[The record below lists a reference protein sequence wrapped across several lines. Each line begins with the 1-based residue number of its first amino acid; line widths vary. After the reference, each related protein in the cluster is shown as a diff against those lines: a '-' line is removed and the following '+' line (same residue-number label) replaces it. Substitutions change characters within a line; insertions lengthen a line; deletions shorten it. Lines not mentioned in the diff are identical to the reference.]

1 MTGIERLH
9 EIMTRLRDP
18 QTGCPWDREQTLSSL
33 KPCVLEETYELLA
46 AMDRPE
52 DKANHIEELGDV
64 LLQVMFQSVMAE
76 QEKRFTFDDVANAI
90 ADKLVYRHPHVFGD
104 VEAKDA
110 ATVLRNW
117 EQLKQLEHKKESR
130 HSALDGVPPTLPGL
144 LKAQRTQ
151 EKAARVGFDWKDA
164 EGPLAKIREELAELE
179 ALENAKIESITDVN
193 GLPGIKV
200 TFDSGI
206 LFEFNKSNV
215 SATAKK
221 DIADF
226 ASMKTKFE
234 ETAKAMSHQSDEIGR
249 KADGLANALRRNH
262 KDVGNW
268 GEVQLHNI
276 LDDAGFVRGRD
287 YDTEV
292 TLKNEQGER
301 IYNDE
306 SGKAM
311 RPDAILHFPDGY
323 DVIVDSKVSLDAML
337 DYTAEDANEQQK
349 EDAAERNLRAVR
361 EQIKNLSAKSY
372 HDYHKKKGIKTVD
385 YVMMFIPNYGV
396 FQLAKQKEPNL
407 FSDAFR
413 QNVLITTEETIMP
426 FLHMI
431 HTAWINQEQING
443 MEEIVKQ
450 ATYMV
455 ERVATFAEA
464 HHKMGDKLRD
474 AQKEFDRCDAML
486 KEGGQSILHAAHAVT
501 GCGIKISPKKQ
512 LPELEG

>member
-1 MTGIERLH
+1 MDTLTIIITTAVIVAVAVWAITHLIDKRNYTSFYDRLLG
-9 EIMTRLRDP
+9 E
-18 QTGCPWDREQTLSSL
+18 
-33 KPCVLEETYELLA
+33 A
-46 AMDRPE
+46 
-52 DKANHIEELGDV
+52 KANY
-64 LLQVMFQSVMAE
+64 
-76 QEKRFTFDDVANAI
+76 
-90 ADKLVYRHPHVFGD
+90 DKTID
-104 VEAKDA
+104 SM
-110 ATVLRNW
+110 
-117 EQLKQLEHKKESR
+117 KE
-130 HSALDGVPPTLPGL
+130 D
-144 LKAQRTQ
+144 Q
-151 EKAARVGFDWKDA
+151 KAAVAALREDHDRTLKDQIA
-164 EGPLAKIREELAELE
+164 AIKTEME
-179 ALENAKIESITDVN
+179 AQNAKIQKEREEALKREAAETFKTITG
-193 GLPGIKV
+193 GLGENIKEM
-200 TFDSGI
+200 TKS
-206 LFEFNKSNV
+206 FEEQ
-215 SATAKK
+215 KK
-221 DIADF
+221 QHVADF

-276 LDDAGFVRGRD
+276 LDEAGFVRGRD

-349 EDAAERNLRAVR
+349 ENAAERNLRAVK

-474 AQKEFDRCDAML
+474 AQKEFERCDAML

-501 GCGIKISPKKQ
+501 GCGIKISPKKN

>member
-1 MTGIERLH
+1 MDTFTIVIITAVVVAVAVWAITHLIDKKNYTSFYDRLLD
-9 EIMTRLRDP
+9 E
-18 QTGCPWDREQTLSSL
+18 
-33 KPCVLEETYELLA
+33 A
-46 AMDRPE
+46 
-52 DKANHIEELGDV
+52 KANY
-64 LLQVMFQSVMAE
+64 
-76 QEKRFTFDDVANAI
+76 
-90 ADKLVYRHPHVFGD
+90 DKT
-104 VEAKDA
+104 VESMKEDQK
-110 ATVLRNW
+110 ATVASLR
-117 EQLKQLEHKKESR
+117 EDHDRTLKDQIT
-130 HSALDGVPPTLPGL
+130 AI
-144 LKAQRTQ
+144 KA
-151 EKAARVGFDWKDA
+151 EM
-164 EGPLAKIREELAELE
+164 E
-179 ALENAKIESITDVN
+179 AQNAKIQKEREEALKREAAETFKTITG
-193 GLPGIKV
+193 GLGDNIKEM
-200 TFDSGI
+200 TKS
-206 LFEFNKSNV
+206 FEEQ
-215 SATAKK
+215 KK
-221 DIADF
+221 QHVADF

-337 DYTAEDANEQQK
+337 DYTAEDADEQQK
-349 EDAAERNLRAVR
+349 EDAAERNLRAVK
-361 EQIKNLSAKSY
+361 EQIKNLSTKSY

-501 GCGIKISPKKQ
+501 GCGIKISPKKN

>member
-1 MTGIERLH
+1 MDTLTIVIITAVVVAVAVWAITHLIDKRNYTSFYDRLLG
-9 EIMTRLRDP
+9 E
-18 QTGCPWDREQTLSSL
+18 
-33 KPCVLEETYELLA
+33 A
-46 AMDRPE
+46 
-52 DKANHIEELGDV
+52 KANYDKTVES
-64 LLQVMFQSVMAE
+64 M
-76 QEKRFTFDDVANAI
+76 KDD
-90 ADKLVYRHPHVFGD
+90 H
-104 VEAKDA
+104 
-110 ATVLRNW
+110 
-117 EQLKQLEHKKESR
+117 
-130 HSALDGVPPTLPGL
+130 
-144 LKAQRTQ
+144 QRTLKDQ
-151 EKAARVGFDWKDA
+151 ITAIKA
-164 EGPLAKIREELAELE
+164 EME
-179 ALENAKIESITDVN
+179 AQNAKIQKEREEALKKEAAETFKTITG
-193 GLPGIKV
+193 GLGDNIKEM
-200 TFDSGI
+200 TKS
-206 LFEFNKSNV
+206 FEEQ
-215 SATAKK
+215 KK
-221 DIADF
+221 QHIADF

-337 DYTAEDANEQQK
+337 DYTAEDADEQQK
-349 EDAAERNLRAVR
+349 EDAAERNLRAVK

-501 GCGIKISPKKQ
+501 GCGIKISPKKN

>member
-1 MTGIERLH
+1 MDTIT
-9 EIMTRLRDP
+9 IIII
-18 QTGCPWDREQTLSSL
+18 SA
-33 KPCVLEETYELLA
+33 LA
-46 AMDRPE
+46 AALVTWLVTHFVA
-52 DKANHIEELGDV
+52 KANYTSMYDR
-64 LLQVMFQSVMAE
+64 LL
-76 QEKRFTFDDVANAI
+76 K
-90 ADKLVYRHPHVFGD
+90 
-104 VEAKDA
+104 EAKDNYER
-110 ATVLRNW
+110 TVSAMKDDQKHTLDTLRDDHQRTLGQQIKAIKAEMEAQNARLQK
-117 EQLKQLEHKKESR
+117 EREESLKKEAAETFR
-130 HSALDGVPPTLPGL
+130 NITGGL
-144 LKAQRTQ
+144 GDNIK
-151 EKAARVGFDWKDA
+151 EMSKHF
-164 EGPLAKIREELAELE
+164 EEQKKLQG
-179 ALENAKIESITDVN
+179 ES
-193 GLPGIKV
+193 
-200 TFDSGI
+200 
-206 LFEFNKSNV
+206 
-215 SATAKK
+215 
-221 DIADF
+221 F
-226 ASMKTKFE
+226 ASMKARFE
-234 ETAKAMSHQSDEIGR
+234 ETAKAISHQSEEIGK

-292 TLKNEQGER
+292 TLKNESGER

-337 DYTAEDANEQQK
+337 DYTAEDATVEQK
-349 EDAAERNLRAVR
+349 ENAAERNLKAVK
-361 EQIKNLSAKSY
+361 EQIKNLAAKSY
-372 HDYHKKKGIKTVD
+372 HDYHKKKGIRTVD

-407 FSDAFR
+407 FSEAFK

-464 HHKMGDKLRD
+464 HRKMGGRL
-474 AQKEFDRCDAML
+474 EDAMKEYGKCDSLL

-501 GCGIKISPKKQ
+501 ECGIKISPRKS
-512 LPELEG
+512 LPDALPAVEEPDQEQ

>member
-1 MTGIERLH
+1 MDTVTIIIITAAIVAAAVWAATHL
-9 EIMTRLRDP
+9 IDKKSYTSFY
-18 QTGCPWDREQTLSSL
+18 DR
-33 KPCVLEETYELLA
+33 
-46 AMDRPE
+46 
-52 DKANHIEELGDV
+52 
-64 LLQVMFQSVMAE
+64 LLQETKDNYDKTISSIKE
-76 QEKRFTFDDVANAI
+76 DHEKTLTERIAAIKTEMEAQNARI
-90 ADKLVYRHPHVFGD
+90 QKER
-104 VEAKDA
+104 EDA
-110 ATVLRNW
+110 L
-117 EQLKQLEHKKESR
+117 KKE
-130 HSALDGVPPTLPGL
+130 AAETFKTITGGL
-144 LKAQRTQ
+144 GENIKEMT
-151 EKAARVGFDWKDA
+151 KSF
-164 EGPLAKIREELAELE
+164 EEQ
-179 ALENAKIESITDVN
+179 
-193 GLPGIKV
+193 
-200 TFDSGI
+200 
-206 LFEFNKSNV
+206 
-215 SATAKK
+215 KK
-221 DIADF
+221 QHVEDF

-234 ETAKAMSHQSDEIGR
+234 ETAKAMAHQSDEIGK

-276 LDDAGFVRGRD
+276 LDEAGFVRGRD

-337 DYTAEDANEQQK
+337 DYTVEDATQQQK
-349 EDAAERNLRAVR
+349 EDAAERNLKAVK

-431 HTAWINQEQING
+431 HTAWINQEQVNG

-464 HHKMGDKLRD
+464 HHRMGDKLRD

-486 KEGGQSILHAAHAVT
+486 KDSGQSILHAAHAVT
-501 GCGIKISPKKQ
+501 GCGIKLNPKKQ
-512 LPELEG
+512 LPELEDNV

>member
-1 MTGIERLH
+1 MDTLTIIITTAVIVAVAVWAITHLIDKRNYTSFYDRLLG
-9 EIMTRLRDP
+9 E
-18 QTGCPWDREQTLSSL
+18 
-33 KPCVLEETYELLA
+33 A
-46 AMDRPE
+46 
-52 DKANHIEELGDV
+52 KANY
-64 LLQVMFQSVMAE
+64 
-76 QEKRFTFDDVANAI
+76 
-90 ADKLVYRHPHVFGD
+90 DKTID
-104 VEAKDA
+104 SM
-110 ATVLRNW
+110 
-117 EQLKQLEHKKESR
+117 KE
-130 HSALDGVPPTLPGL
+130 D
-144 LKAQRTQ
+144 Q
-151 EKAARVGFDWKDA
+151 KAAVAALREDHDRTLKDQIA
-164 EGPLAKIREELAELE
+164 AIKTEME
-179 ALENAKIESITDVN
+179 AQNAKIQKEREEALKREAAETFKTITG
-193 GLPGIKV
+193 GLGENIKEM
-200 TFDSGI
+200 TKS
-206 LFEFNKSNV
+206 FEEQ
-215 SATAKK
+215 KK
-221 DIADF
+221 QHVADF

-276 LDDAGFVRGRD
+276 LDEAGFVRGRD

-349 EDAAERNLRAVR
+349 ENAAERNLRAVK

-501 GCGIKISPKKQ
+501 GCGIKISPKKN